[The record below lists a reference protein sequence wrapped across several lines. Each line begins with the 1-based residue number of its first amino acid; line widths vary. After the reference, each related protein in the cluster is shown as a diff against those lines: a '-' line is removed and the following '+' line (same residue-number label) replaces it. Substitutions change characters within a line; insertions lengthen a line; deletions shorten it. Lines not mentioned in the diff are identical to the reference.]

1 MITTAPFA
9 TPMPRARATSAISMA
24 GMLGFYFAFRVCITF
39 LLFQSDP
46 PTGAAVSVALN
57 ILLLLPVA
65 VYSFGPGML
74 TFREALGVWPVRLV
88 LAFLALALLSLV
100 WSETSSKTVA
110 LSYWIALASDVILV
124 LLIVRTDGAAQAS
137 ESLLKGYIYGVALLC
152 LVAWA
157 APAMQ
162 DLRLGDDEFLTPNAI
177 GFECAF
183 GTLLCQYFA
192 PRGARWKWLG
202 AALAITLVRSLSK
215 TSIAAFVIV
224 ETFYLF
230 RTQTISRAGKGAL
243 ALGALAVTTAFSSL
257 IARYYAIYLNTG
269 TSAETLTGRTSIWLV
284 TFTYAWQKPWFGY
297 GFHSYRT
304 VIPPFGPFQPWHA
317 HNEFLQQFFAY
328 GLVGV
333 VLVATLYVSFFRLC
347 RRHREHPLAL
357 TGIAIL
363 LLVLIRGLADTERF
377 DITFPLWAVT
387 AISLAL
393 ATERRSLA

>member
-1 MITTAPFA
+1 MIATAPFA
-9 TPMPRARATSAISMA
+9 SPAPHARATSAISMA

-46 PTGAAVSVALN
+46 PTGAAVNVALN

-65 VYSFGPGML
+65 LYSFGPGML
-74 TFREALGVWPVRLV
+74 TFRKTLSIWPVRYV
-88 LAFLALALLSLV
+88 LAFLGLALLSLL
-100 WSETSSKTVA
+100 WSETSSKAIA
-110 LSYWIALASDVILV
+110 LGYWIALASDVILV
-124 LLIVRTDGAAQAS
+124 LFIARTDGATQAS

-192 PRGARWKWLG
+192 PQGARWKWLG

-215 TSIAAFVIV
+215 TSIAAFVVV
-224 ETFYLF
+224 EAFYLL
-230 RTQTISRAGKGAL
+230 RTRTISRAGKAAI
-243 ALGALAVTTAFSSL
+243 ALGALAVTAAFSSL
-257 IARYYAIYLNTG
+257 ITRYYALYLNTG

-284 TFTYAWQKPWFGY
+284 TFGYAWQKPWLGY

-328 GLVGV
+328 GLAGV
-333 VLVATLYVSFFRLC
+333 VLVATLYLSFFRLC
-347 RRHREHPLAL
+347 RHHRQHPLAL
-357 TGIAIL
+357 TGIAL
-363 LLVLIRGLADTERF
+363 LLLTLIRGLTDTERF
-377 DITFPLWAVT
+377 DITFPLWAIT
-387 AISLAL
+387 AVSLAI

>member
-1 MITTAPFA
+1 MTTTASFA
-9 TPMPRARATSAISMA
+9 TTMPGARSATAISMA

-46 PTGAAVSVALN
+46 PTGAEVGVALN
-57 ILLLLPVA
+57 VFLLIPIA
-65 VYSFGPGML
+65 VYAFGPGML
-74 TFREALGVWPVRLV
+74 TVREALSVRPLRLV
-88 LAFLALALLSLV
+88 LAFLGLALLSLL
-100 WSETSSKTVA
+100 WSETSSKAVA

-124 LLIVRTDGAAQAS
+124 LLIVRADGAAEAS
-137 ESLLKGYIYGVALLC
+137 ESLLKGYIWGVAMLC
-152 LVAWA
+152 LVAWV

-183 GTLLCQYFA
+183 GTLLCQHFA
-192 PRGARWKWLG
+192 PQGARWKWLG
-202 AALAITLVRSLSK
+202 AGLAITLVRSLSK

-224 ETFYLF
+224 EAFYLF
-230 RTQTISRAGKGAL
+230 RTRTISRAGKA
-243 ALGALAVTTAFSSL
+243 AMSLGALAVTAAFSGL
-257 IARYYAIYLNTG
+257 IASYYEIYVNTG
-269 TSAETLTGRTSIWLV
+269 NSAETLTGRTSIWLV
-284 TFTYAWQKPWFGY
+284 TLSYAWQKPWLGY

-304 VIPPFGPFQPWHA
+304 VIPPFGLFQPWHA

-333 VLVATLYVSFFRLC
+333 ALVAVLYLSFFRLC

-357 TGIAIL
+357 TGVALL

-377 DITFPLWAVT
+377 DITFPLWALS
-387 AISLAL
+387 AISLAI
-393 ATERRSLA
+393 ASRRRPFA